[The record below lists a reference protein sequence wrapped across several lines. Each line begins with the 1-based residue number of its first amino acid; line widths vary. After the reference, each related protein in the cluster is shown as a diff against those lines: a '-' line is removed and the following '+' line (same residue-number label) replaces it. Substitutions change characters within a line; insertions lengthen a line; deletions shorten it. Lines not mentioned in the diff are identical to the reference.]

1 MSPEKPNDVNDS
13 RWSSEQ
19 WFQLVKEVVTAVLGL
34 AVVLYTLYIA
44 GETFAFAG
52 DEKKIADAK
61 DVLML
66 LLGLAGVVVGYYF
79 GRVPADARTAQ
90 AQQNADA
97 ASARAEQV
105 SSQAEAAAD
114 QVDAIL
120 DRVSE
125 PGVARARG
133 AAAGREAEE
142 RSSED
147 LRRVRD
153 SLRGI
158 VTAGRRR

>member
-1 MSPEKPNDVNDS
+1 MNPENPNGVNS
-13 RWSSEQ
+13 SLWSSEQ

-44 GETFAFAG
+44 GETFGFAG
-52 DEKKIADAK
+52 DEKKISDAK
-61 DVLML
+61 DVLLL
-66 LLGLAGVVVGYYF
+66 LLGMAGVVVGYYF

-114 QVDAIL
+114 QVDAVL
-120 DRVSE
+120 YRVSD
-125 PGVARARG
+125 PGAARARG
-133 AAAGREAEE
+133 AAAGLEAEE
-142 RSSED
+142 GSSED

-153 SLRGI
+153 ALRGI